1 MSSGTQFEKI
11 GPQKIHASLL
21 LPAEHERLAYCLQR
35 ARVTARSNWAF
46 MMVASSD
53 GHATLHVEAS
63 STRRELVLPFV
74 RPQKAARF
82 FRARPGRVQFFFIT
96 YSDVT

>member
-1 MSSGTQFEKI
+1 
-11 GPQKIHASLL
+11 
-21 LPAEHERLAYCLQR
+21 
-35 ARVTARSNWAF
+35 

-82 FRARPGRVQFFFIT
+82 SSRSPRTVKFFSITFLLLLIVRGAEQNEKRVNF
-96 YSDVT
+96 